1 MHHTLGVASRSR
13 CKKHRGDIVCMA
25 LVNFLLIKIR
35 MLFSKDFAR
44 GQQLFNRREPRCI
57 VFAQT
62 TWIVIKNMADLRTL
76 LAHFQHFVDLL
87 LVFHHA
93 KAHFSVIDR
102 KYTFTCHSVL
112 VKRNR
117 NCAQGLRSQ
126 HGGVQTGTVRTNHD
140 HMFAALQTRLMEAT
154 GHMRHHLQHGRPVH
168 ALPNAVFFFTHGAR
182 AWALGCVGR

>member
-1 MHHTLGVASRSR
+1 MHHALGVASRSR

-25 LVNFLLIKIR
+25 FVNFLLIKVR
-35 MLFSKDFAR
+35 VLFSKDFAS
-44 GQQLFNRREPRCI
+44 GQQLFNRRKSRRV

-62 TWIVIKNMADLRTL
+62 TRIVIKNVTDLRAL
-76 LAHFQHFVDLL
+76 LAHFQHFVDLF
-87 LVFHHA
+87 LVFHYA

-126 HGGVQTGTVRTNHD
+126 HGGVQAWAVRTDHD
-140 HMFAALQTRLMEAT
+140 QMFTALQACLMQTA
-154 GHMRHHLQHGRPVH
+154 RHVCDHLQHGRPVH